1 MQAEI
6 SCHRVRKVFGKGLTA
21 FEAVTAATL
30 SVAKVEFVCLLGPSG
45 CGKSTLLMMIA
56 GLEAVHRGNDSRQ
69 RHAHERAARGNRYR
83 IPGSDLAALE
93 DGSSK
98 CTFSDRDDGPES
110 LGLSRSCDGAFAA
123 GAPRRCNPQAPS
135 GAFRR
140 DAAAGIALPRPHFR
154 SKRFADGRAVHPTPC
169 PNAGRPENRAS

>member
-21 FEAVTAATL
+21 FEAITAATF
-30 SVAKVEFVCLLGPSG
+30 SVAKGSLKSIHGPSG
-45 CGKSTLLMMIA
+45 CGKSTLLMMI
-56 GLEAVHRGNDSRQ
+56 
-69 RHAHERAARGNRYR
+69 
-83 IPGSDLAALE
+83 AALE

-140 DAAAGIALPRPHFR
+140 DAPAGIALPRAHCR
-154 SKRFADGRAVHPTPC
+154 SKRFADGRAVQRTRCH
-169 PNAGRPENRAS
+169 NARRQEHRAARTLGALSQNGALRDAQYPRGRAAR